1 MSLAGIRYLANL
13 GNPDAAR
20 HDVRERG
27 LDVDSGSIDWIGPA
41 VFCLTWFFVVT
52 SAVMVI
58 AAVVFPSIGGRE
70 VWMQR
75 PVSERLRPRYSFRH
89 CSRGQAVRAE
99 ALPSPHT

>member
-1 MSLAGIRYLANL
+1 MSLPGIRYLANL
-13 GNPDAAR
+13 GNPYTAR
-20 HDVRERG
+20 HDARERG
-27 LDVDSGSIDWIGPA
+27 FDVDAGSMDWIGPA
-41 VFCLTWFFVVT
+41 VLCLTWFFVIT